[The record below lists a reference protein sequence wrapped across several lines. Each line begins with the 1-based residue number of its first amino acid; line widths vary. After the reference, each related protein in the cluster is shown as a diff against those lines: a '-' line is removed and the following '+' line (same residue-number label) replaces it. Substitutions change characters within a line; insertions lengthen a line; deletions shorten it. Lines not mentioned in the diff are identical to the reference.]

1 MERKRDR
8 WKAAVTAGPAAV
20 WLTVFFLAPLGVIV
34 LYSFCE
40 RGTYGGVSFRLTFEN
55 YARLL
60 DPVYLQVGLRSFRLA
75 AENTLLCLLLGY
87 PLAYFI
93 ASQRPGVRHILLV
106 LVIIPFWT
114 DFLIRM
120 YAWMFILR
128 AEGVLNAL
136 LTGLGIVD
144 RPPELLFTEGAV
156 TVGLAYGYLPYMVLP
171 LYASIEKLDRSL
183 VEAARDLGA
192 NAFRTFR
199 EVILPATWPG
209 VVAGCVLVFIPSLG
223 AYLAPDLLGG
233 ARTVY
238 IGTLIQSQFAVARDL
253 PFGAALSFLLSLT
266 VLALLFAARRPLARA
281 REV

>member
-1 MERKRDR
+1 MERKQDP

-60 DPVYLQVGLRSFRLA
+60 DPVYLQVGLRSLRLA
-75 AENTLLCLLLGY
+75 AQNTLLCLLLGY

-93 ASQRPGVRHILLV
+93 ASQRPGVRHVLLV
-106 LVIIPFWT
+106 LMIIPFWT

-136 LTGLGIVD
+136 LTGLGITD
-144 RPPELLFTEGAV
+144 QPPELLFTEGAV
-156 TVGLAYGYLPYMVLP
+156 AVGLAYGYLPYMVLP

-223 AYLAPDLLGG
+223 AFVTPDLLGG
-233 ARTVY
+233 ARTPM
-238 IGTLIQSQFAVARDL
+238 IGNLIKTQFLTARDW
-253 PFGAALSFLLSLT
+253 PFGAALSLAVMVCVAGMLT
-266 VLALLFAARRPLARA
+266 INRLAERR
-281 REV
+281 ET